1 MFGSG
6 NGAARRA
13 LGPVVRRRGGAV
25 GSTTVRDADVV
36 DPDRPMLPPET
47 VEESDEEYRAP

>member
-1 MFGSG
+1 
-6 NGAARRA
+6 
-13 LGPVVRRRGGAV
+13 
-25 GSTTVRDADVV
+25 VRDADVV

>member
-13 LGPVVRRRGGAV
+13 LGPVGRGRGGAV
-25 GSTTVRDADVV
+25 GNATVRDADVV
-36 DPDRPMLPPET
+36 DPDRPLLPPET